1 MKKTLIIILFLQIF
15 FLSVSDTKKSVLA
28 EDQLPSWNS
37 GIREKIVS
45 YTDMVTDPKNPGF
58 IPESERFAV
67 FDNDGT
73 LWAEQ
78 PVIEELFIIY
88 YAKKM
93 IEWCEQKTI
102 HFVQSLPVTAANKE
116 KRHTL

>member
-1 MKKTLIIILFLQIF
+1 MRKILVFILFLQVF
-15 FLSVSDTKKSVLA
+15 FISVTDTKKSILA
-28 EDQLPSWNS
+28 EDQLPSWNNE
-37 GIREKIVS
+37 IKAKIVN

-78 PVIEELFIIY
+78 PTVEELFIIY

-93 IEWCEQKTI
+93 T
-102 HFVQSLPVTAANKE
+102 E
-116 KRHTL
+116 KILH